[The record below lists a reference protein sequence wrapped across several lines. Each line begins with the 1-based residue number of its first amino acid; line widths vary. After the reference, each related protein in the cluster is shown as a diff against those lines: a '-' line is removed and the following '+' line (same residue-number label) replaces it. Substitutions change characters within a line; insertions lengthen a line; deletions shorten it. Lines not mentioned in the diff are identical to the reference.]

1 MQRVELRDFLDF
13 SSLSALRLS
22 PDGRRAAFVRSRCD
36 YQENSY
42 QSHIWVLDLATKS
55 RSS

>member
-22 PDGRRAAFVRSRCD
+22 PDGRRAAFVRSQCD
-36 YQENSY
+36 YQENST
-42 QSHIWVLDLATKS
+42 QMWDW
-55 RSS
+55 